1 MSNWC
6 PEDYNEFNM
15 KERATLTFSLLKK
28 GKVRKS
34 KQKEI
39 VMEDAKEIWRNRVKK
54 GKDAKKEE

>member
-1 MSNWC
+1 
-6 PEDYNEFNM
+6 M

-39 VMEDAKEIWRNRVKK
+39 VMEDAKEKERRRVKK
-54 GKDAKKEE
+54 GNDAKKEE